1 MSSGR
6 RRVLPSV
13 SLVGRTVLMTDLAAI
28 AVNEAIAQPRSPWW
42 LHGLKQHPWR
52 WTGVLTAVAAVL
64 ALVAWWRDR
73 SAVNARISG
82 AGGVPQAMRI
92 RWRGTG
98 RQVGRG
104 RFVER
109 PTVYVK
115 NIPVASKQA
124 RLAPLA
130 EPSGPAG
137 KQVVVGEIPSKPVAW
152 QARPDLANQ
161 LAVLAEGGGPA
172 VVCAVTGIH
181 GVGMTHVA
189 AAYARARVAEGWP
202 LVAWVVAESRGQ
214 LLSGLDELASR
225 VGVRPADGD
234 SGVAAQ
240 AAKEYL
246 RGCRYRSLLVLD
258 NVTDVDMVAEWLPDR
273 GRCQV
278 VITSARRGVESLGR
292 PVVVDRF
299 SDVQAVAYLQ
309 ERTGLA
315 DDLGAMRVAGEV
327 GHLPLA
333 LAQAA
338 PVIARQHLSFA
349 LYLQRLKAFPL
360 DEYLRRLPGDPYAR
374 GASAAIALA
383 VHEVESQEGDG
394 VTSRLLELLA
404 VLSPAGVDRQ
414 ILYAAAPFLTSQA
427 DGTKPAS
434 LASVDSA
441 LGVLDEL
448 SMVSFS
454 VGDRAVIVHRLTGR
468 VVRDRTA
475 RRDRV
480 ACVVH
485 AAASALRE
493 CEIPHAQAWQ
503 HRQAGAHLVEQVNA
517 LWDSLTAAQ
526 IPPEQYAGVAGLV
539 IERRMWTVLHLMT
552 VEDLAR
558 AIEAAREL
566 VADCAGVLGPDHPDT
581 LSLRDTLAQA
591 YASSRRLTKAMTLHD
606 QNFADRLR
614 VLGPDHPDTLT
625 SRDHQAV
632 AYILSRRPAEA
643 ITLLERNLADR
654 LRVLG
659 PDHLDTLT
667 SRDHL
672 ALAYG
677 AIGRQAEEITLLE
690 LNLVDRL
697 RVLGPDHR
705 GTVGSR
711 HDLAIA
717 YEHVGRRGEAV
728 ALLEQNLAD
737 RIRVLGSD
745 HPDTLAS
752 RHSLALSYQ
761 RAGRRIVAT
770 RLLKQNLA
778 ERLRVLGSDHPD
790 TLASRHSL
798 ALSYVSTLRW
808 ITATKLLNQNLAER
822 LRVLG
827 PDHSDTLASRRSLGY
842 PEEGN

>member
-13 SLVGRTVLMTDLAAI
+13 PLVGRTVLMTDLAAI

-360 DEYLRRLPGDPYAR
+360 DEYLRRLPG
-374 GASAAIALA
+374 
-383 VHEVESQEGDG
+383 
-394 VTSRLLELLA
+394 
-404 VLSPAGVDRQ
+404 
-414 ILYAAAPFLTSQA
+414 TSQA

-441 LGVLDEL
+441 LGVLDEV

-517 LWDSLTAAQ
+517 MWDSLTAAQ

-566 VADCAGVLGPDHPDT
+566 VADCAGVLGPDNPDT

-591 YASSRRLTKAMTLHD
+591 YASSRRLTEAMTLHD

-752 RHSLALSYQ
+752 RHSLALSY
-761 RAGRRIVAT
+761 
-770 RLLKQNLA
+770 
-778 ERLRVLGSDHPD
+778 
-790 TLASRHSL
+790 
-798 ALSYVSTLRW
+798 VSTLRW